1 MKIKTATAAVFAAL
15 LSLIAAGQAGA
26 AQIYPVD
33 QARFMTN
40 ARFDFKIELDKSVA
54 RKDVTKGTWY
64 LSVVRDDNDGLREVL
79 VLNEP
84 QENGTVRR
92 LVDFRDVDN
101 DVLHIDLYPFSEL
114 RRAE

>member
-1 MKIKTATAAVFAAL
+1 M
-15 LSLIAAGQAGA
+15 
-26 AQIYPVD
+26 
-33 QARFMTN
+33 AR
-40 ARFDFKIELDKSVA
+40 DH
-54 RKDVTKGTWY
+54 
-64 LSVVRDDNDGLREVL
+64 NDRLREVL
-79 VLNEP
+79 VLNGH

>member
-1 MKIKTATAAVFAAL
+1 MTKTTRTYFTYSIVTYG
-15 LSLIAAGQAGA
+15 SDGEQ
-26 AQIYPVD
+26 
-33 QARFMTN
+33 T
-40 ARFDFKIELDKSVA
+40 VA
-54 RKDVTKGTWY
+54 RKDVTKGTWS

-79 VLNEP
+79 ALNEL
-84 QENGTVRR
+84 QENGTVRW